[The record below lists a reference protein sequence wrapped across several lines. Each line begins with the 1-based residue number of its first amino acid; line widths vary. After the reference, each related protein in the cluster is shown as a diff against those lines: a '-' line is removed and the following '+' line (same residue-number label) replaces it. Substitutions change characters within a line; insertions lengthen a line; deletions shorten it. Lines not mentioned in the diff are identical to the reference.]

1 MKSELLAE
9 AEKNYPN
16 SEYHYNEDDDTLT
29 VIRDNENWVFIL
41 YYSSDRCICS
51 HCLHQPL

>member
-29 VIRDNENWVFIL
+29 VIRDNGNWVFIL